1 MAQDS
6 RILIAFPDRQL
17 AAMAEV
23 LETPPFF
30 FNKKLT
36 KFFASM
42 QGQFRMKKKEFHF
55 SVP

>member
-1 MAQDS
+1 MSIRGNESYAQMAQDS

-30 FNKKLT
+30 FK
-36 KFFASM
+36 
-42 QGQFRMKKKEFHF
+42 
-55 SVP
+55 